1 MKRKIS
7 ENGFNRGT
15 VPASEDHLPGTMK
28 KKISESGL
36 IQEAVLFREG
46 SYSASGLIHRV
57 VLFREWSHSESGLIE
72 GAVLFRKWCGMVL
85 ESVLKRR
92 EVCHLWFQCRGQ
104 VLVLVKI

>member
-46 SYSASGLIHRV
+46 SHSGSGLIQ
-57 VLFREWSHSESGLIE
+57 
-72 GAVLFRKWCGMVL
+72 GMVFIQG
-85 ESVLKRR
+85 V
-92 EVCHLWFQCRGQ
+92 V
-104 VLVLVKI
+104 